1 MIKGWLG
8 LWSLGLM
15 GLVDLMK
22 LIDLMKLV
30 DLITPFLKTKKR

>member
-1 MIKGWLG
+1 M
-8 LWSLGLM
+8 GLM

-22 LIDLMKLV
+22 LVDIMKLI

>member
-8 LWSLGLM
+8 AIDLM
-15 GLVDLMK
+15 GLIDLVDLMK
-22 LIDLMKLV
+22 LI

>member
-1 MIKGWLG
+1 M
-8 LWSLGLM
+8 GLM

-22 LIDLMKLV
+22 LIDLMKFI

>member
-1 MIKGWLG
+1 M
-8 LWSLGLM
+8 GLM

-22 LIDLMKLV
+22 LINLMKLI

>member
-30 DLITPFLKTKKR
+30 DLITPFRKTKKR